1 MLTLSAAEHT
11 GLRGQ
16 EGQEPQHKV
25 SFYMQSSF
33 FLIRS
38 QLPPEQGFSLLNSL
52 PELSAELSTRAGFL
66 ILNALQHQYI
76 LLQIIVRRLLP
87 KPWEPVA
94 LQLPRSFSDSDGPL
108 QAFLWRSLEK
118 LATIGSHH

>member
-1 MLTLSAAEHT
+1 MLTLSSAEHT
-11 GLRGQ
+11 RLRGQ

-38 QLPPEQGFSLLNSL
+38 QLPPEQGFSLWNSL
-52 PELSAELSTRAGFL
+52 PALSAELSARPGSL
-66 ILNALQHQYI
+66 LLNAFAASIH
-76 LLQIIVRRLLP
+76 LLQKTVRRLLP
-87 KPWEPVA
+87 KPREPVA
-94 LQLPRSFSDSDGPL
+94 LQLPRSFSDSDGPP
-108 QAFLWRSLEK
+108 QAFLWHSLEK